1 MGGGDK
7 SKEGATPVH
16 AGALWMEILCEHERI
31 PAGKRTD
38 SAFMIR
44 IRAVAESNQDRR
56 APVTICAVI
65 DKR

>member
-7 SKEGATPVH
+7 SKEGATSVRT
-16 AGALWMEILCEHERI
+16 GGLWMEILCEHERI
-31 PAGKRTD
+31 PAGKRID

-44 IRAVAESNQDRR
+44 IRAIAESNQDRR